1 MGKTIEE
8 LFKTKQLVDGKTA
21 AEKYEIRNSKDM
33 PLRSSTGAMDLP
45 FKAVQIARRNL
56 SSRTRET
63 RLEQE
68 VTGLRIISKLGG
80 PIIYGTDIFKL
91 STQKTEMVS
100 TMKDS
105 VNPNNSADSGL
116 LGNLFQKG
124 KEKGLE
130 LLNKIGVQLPT
141 KLIPTRIS
149 LNKDFKAGKEPD
161 TMATLAKI
169 KQDGAGNLA
178 GKFLAQNA
186 KGTPKQIGNQLLG
199 GGIGLLKGEVKKK
212 LFGAPKQG
220 AQNLA
225 KKGENEVQ
233 YDSSARYSDTVNPI
247 DEDYLKRNDLSS
259 ILLARDANTTSVE
272 TPISSTAGSST
283 NSINASKNPFAK
295 VGDKVGDIKKDNE
308 KKLSQAKKV
317 GQQEV
322 SAGKSVGD
330 TKSGAPATTADS
342 VIKYS
347 DTVDETSDDIALRND
362 LSTILSAKKENEAQN
377 PDKKKEIDA
386 AKTNTAPVNSSKNP
400 FANLGQKIGDIKKE
414 SEQKL
419 SQAKKVGQQEV
430 SSGKKVGD
438 TKSGGSTTTAD
449 SVIRYSDTV
458 DETQDDV
465 KLRNDLST
473 VLTSKKEKEKE
484 TPDKKKQ
491 IDAVK
496 GNVGA
501 LNVKQNPF
509 AKSEDK
515 VKSADKDTKGELQSG
530 RKLGQK
536 SISDGT
542 KKVGDLSEA
551 TSDVI
556 TYSSTVDETQ
566 DDVKLRNDLST
577 KLQALI
583 KASSAVSSAGGIS
596 GLSRTD
602 VQMNMYSSLKNK
614 NTNKQKSKSLKTKYG
629 IESSNKLDFLNEKT
643 TYKSSGPL
651 QLSDGTLL
659 DDTDFITLKFKSIA
673 TGEAAN
679 FRATVTGISETVSP
693 SWDTAKFIG
702 SPFNH
707 YTYSSIERSV
717 SFNFKM
723 YSTTPAQHI
732 ACWQRLNFLTGLA
745 YPQGYSG
752 PYALPPF
759 VYLTLGSLYKNQP
772 TYIDSLSYTMDDN
785 AGWEIGSIDTPDKV
799 MVNGK
804 QVLIKDYKLPIVIDV
819 SITLKLLESKSS
831 TDDKKFYGFARL
843 GANNSTQPLPGQETT
858 TNAQKSGDANISSNA
873 TKVESSETLNQPNLK
888 TLNNKEAN
896 KESEGNKSSI
906 ATSEKRDAGPKFD
919 AFGNITNEGKFDR
932 KKDTG
937 PKFDA
942 FGNITNEGKFTRKK
956 STGPEF
962 DAFGNITNEGQ
973 F

>member
-100 TMKDS
+100 VMKDS

-149 LNKDFKAGKEPD
+149 LNKDFKSGKEPD
-161 TMATLAKI
+161 TMVTLAKI
-169 KQDGAGNLA
+169 KGDGAGNLA

-186 KGTPKQIGNQLLG
+186 KGTPKQIGNQILG

-225 KKGENEVQ
+225 KKGENDVQ
-233 YDSSARYSDTVNPI
+233 YDSTARYSDTINPT
-247 DEDYLKRNDLSS
+247 DEDYFKRNDLSS
-259 ILLARDANTTSVE
+259 ILVAQDTKQNADPAFQKKIDELV
-272 TPISSTAGSST
+272 PKGK
-283 NSINASKNPFAK
+283 SINASKNPFAK
-295 VGDKVGDIKKDNE
+295 LGEKIGDIKKE
-308 KKLSQAKKV
+308 GEQKLSQAKKV

-322 SAGKSVGD
+322 SAGK
-330 TKSGAPATTADS
+330 
-342 VIKYS
+342 
-347 DTVDETSDDIALRND
+347 
-362 LSTILSAKKENEAQN
+362 
-377 PDKKKEIDA
+377 
-386 AKTNTAPVNSSKNP
+386 
-400 FANLGQKIGDIKKE
+400 KI
-414 SEQKL
+414 
-419 SQAKKVGQQEV
+419 
-430 SSGKKVGD
+430 GD

-491 IDAVK
+491 IDAIK

-515 VKSADKDTKGELQSG
+515 VKSADKDTKGGLQSG
-530 RKLGQK
+530 RKLGQQ
-536 SISDGT
+536 SISDGI
-542 KKVGDLSEA
+542 KKVGDLSAA

-556 TYSSTVDETQ
+556 TYTSTVDEAQ

-583 KASSAVSSAGGIS
+583 QASSVVSSTGGNIS

-602 VQMNMYSSLKNK
+602 VQKNMYSSLKNK
-614 NTNKQKSKSLKTKYG
+614 NSDKEKSKSLKTKYG
-629 IESSNKLDFLNEKT
+629 IDSSNKLDFLNEKT
-643 TYKSSGPL
+643 TYTSDGPL
-651 QLSDGTLL
+651 KLSDGTIL
-659 DDTDFITLKFKSIA
+659 DDTDFITLKFKSLN

-702 SPFNH
+702 SPFNY

-723 YSTTPAQHI
+723 YSTTPTQHV

-745 YPQGYSG
+745 YPQSYSG
-752 PYALPPF
+752 PYAVPPF
-759 VYLTLGSLYKNQP
+759 VLFTLGSLYKNQP

-785 AGWEIGSIDTPDKV
+785 AGWEIGSIGVPDKV
-799 MVNGK
+799 KVNGK
-804 QVLIKDYKLPIVIDV
+804 DVLIKDYKLPIVIDV

-831 TDDKKFYGFARL
+831 TDGKQFYGFARL
-843 GANNSTQPLPGQETT
+843 GANNSTQPLPGQTTT
-858 TNAQKSGDANISSNA
+858 TNAQKSGDANISPNA
-873 TKVESSETLNQPNLK
+873 TKVESSETVKQSNLK

-896 KESEGNKSSI
+896 KEADGNKSSI
-906 ATSEKRDAGPKFD
+906 SSFIKFNGFGGGSFGGGGAGGSF
-919 AFGNITNEGKFDR
+919 
-932 KKDTG
+932 
-937 PKFDA
+937 
-942 FGNITNEGKFTRKK
+942 
-956 STGPEF
+956 
-962 DAFGNITNEGQ
+962 
-973 F
+973 

>member
-80 PIIYGTDIFKL
+80 PIIYSTDIFKL

-100 TMKDS
+100 AMKDS

-225 KKGENEVQ
+225 KKGENDVQ
-233 YDSSARYSDTVNPI
+233 YDSTARYSDTVNPI
-247 DEDYLKRNDLSS
+247 DEDYFKRNDLSS
-259 ILLARDANTTSVE
+259 ILVAQETKQNADPAVQKRVDELVPKGKSV
-272 TPISSTAGSST
+272 
-283 NSINASKNPFAK
+283 NASKNPFAK
-295 VGDKVGDIKKDNE
+295 LGDKVGDIKKDNE

-386 AKTNTAPVNSSKNP
+386 AKGNTAPVNASKNP

-473 VLTSKKEKEKE
+473 ILTSKNEKEKQ

-491 IDAVK
+491 IEAAK

-515 VKSADKDTKGELQSG
+515 VKSADEDTKSGLQSG
-530 RKLGQK
+530 RKLGQQ

-542 KKVGDLSEA
+542 KKVGDLSAA

-556 TYSSTVDETQ
+556 TYTSTVDEAQ

-577 KLQALI
+577 KLEALT
-583 KASSAVSSAGGIS
+583 KASTAVSSAGGVS

-602 VQMNMYSSLKNK
+602 VQKNMYSSLKNK
-614 NTNKQKSKSLKTKYG
+614 SSDGKPSNSLKTKYG
-629 IESSNKLDFLNEKT
+629 IESSDKLDFLNEKAQYT
-643 TYKSSGPL
+643 ATAGGKL
-651 QLSDGTLL
+651 QLTDGTYL
-659 DDTDFITLKFKSIA
+659 DDWDFITLKFQSRA
-673 TGEAAN
+673 TGKAVN
-679 FRATVTGISETVSP
+679 FRATVSGISETVSP
-693 SWDTAKFIG
+693 SWDSGKFIG
-702 SPFNH
+702 SPFNY

-717 SFNFKM
+717 SFNFKV
-723 YSTTPAQHI
+723 YSTTSAQHV
-732 ACWQRLNFLTGLA
+732 AAWQRINFLTGLA
-745 YPQGYSG
+745 YPQGYNQ
-752 PYALPPF
+752 PYATPPF
-759 VYLTLGSLYKNQP
+759 VLLTLGNLYVNKNA
-772 TYIDSLSYTMDDN
+772 YIESLSYTMDDN
-785 AGWEIGSIDTPDKV
+785 AGWEIGLNDESVKT
-799 MVNGK
+799 
-804 QVLIKDYKLPIVIDV
+804 YKCPIVVDV
-819 SITLKLLESKSS
+819 SITLKFVESRNTTSGG
-831 TDDKKFYGFARL
+831 KFYGFEL
-843 GANNSTQPLPGQETT
+843 GREATAEVPSSANAQLSNDSNASAGLLTTQPKDTKVDINEKKNLNKKKQT
-858 TNAQKSGDANISSNA
+858 QKSSVKANTNV
-873 TKVESSETLNQPNLK
+873 KNQLK
-888 TLNNKEAN
+888 K
-896 KESEGNKSSI
+896 
-906 ATSEKRDAGPKFD
+906 
-919 AFGNITNEGKFDR
+919 
-932 KKDTG
+932 
-937 PKFDA
+937 
-942 FGNITNEGKFTRKK
+942 
-956 STGPEF
+956 
-962 DAFGNITNEGQ
+962 
-973 F
+973 

>member
-100 TMKDS
+100 AMKDS

-225 KKGENEVQ
+225 KKGDSEVQ

-295 VGDKVGDIKKDNE
+295 LGDKVGDIKKDNE

-386 AKTNTAPVNSSKNP
+386 AKANTAPVNASKNP

-449 SVIRYSDTV
+449 SVIKYSDTV

-473 VLTSKKEKEKE
+473 VLTSKNEKEKQ

-491 IDAVK
+491 IEAAK

-515 VKSADKDTKGELQSG
+515 VKLAGEETKGGLQSG

-556 TYSSTVDETQ
+556 TYTSTVDEAQ

-577 KLQALI
+577 KLQALT

-602 VQMNMYSSLKNK
+602 VQMNMYSSFKNK
-614 NTNKQKSKSLKTKYG
+614 NTGQSAKSLKTKYG
-629 IESSNKLDFLNEKT
+629 IESANKLDFLNEKT
-643 TYKSSGPL
+643 TYKSNGPL
-651 QLSDGTLL
+651 QLSDGTIL
-659 DDTDFITLKFKSIA
+659 DDADFITLKFKSLN
-673 TGEAAN
+673 TNEAAN

-702 SPFNH
+702 SPFNY

-723 YSTTPAQHI
+723 YSTTPTQHV

-752 PYALPPF
+752 PYAVPPF
-759 VYLTLGSLYKNQP
+759 VLFTLGSLYKNQP
-772 TYIDSLSYTMDDN
+772 TYIESLSYTMDDN
-785 AGWEIGSIDTPDKV
+785 AGWEIGSIGAPEKV
-799 MVNGK
+799 TVNGK

-831 TDDKKFYGFARL
+831 TDGKQFYGFARL
-843 GANNSTQPLPGQETT
+843 GANSSTRAIPTDPAS

-906 ATSEKRDAGPKFD
+906 TTSERKAKGPEFD

-942 FGNITNEGKFTRKK
+942 FGRITNEGKFPRAK

>member
-100 TMKDS
+100 AMKDS

-225 KKGENEVQ
+225 KKGDNEVQ
-233 YDSSARYSDTVNPI
+233 YDSTARYSDTVNPI

-322 SAGKSVGD
+322 S
-330 TKSGAPATTADS
+330 
-342 VIKYS
+342 
-347 DTVDETSDDIALRND
+347 
-362 LSTILSAKKENEAQN
+362 
-377 PDKKKEIDA
+377 
-386 AKTNTAPVNSSKNP
+386 
-400 FANLGQKIGDIKKE
+400 
-414 SEQKL
+414 
-419 SQAKKVGQQEV
+419 
-430 SSGKKVGD
+430 SGKKVGD

-449 SVIRYSDTV
+449 SVIKYSDTV

-473 VLTSKKEKEKE
+473 VLTSKNEKEKQ

-491 IDAVK
+491 IEAAK

-515 VKSADKDTKGELQSG
+515 VKLAGEETKGGLQSG

-556 TYSSTVDETQ
+556 TYTSTVDEAQ

-577 KLQALI
+577 KLQALT

-602 VQMNMYSSLKNK
+602 VQMNMYSSFKNK
-614 NTNKQKSKSLKTKYG
+614 NTGQSAKSLKTKYG
-629 IESSNKLDFLNEKT
+629 IESANKLDFLNEKT
-643 TYKSSGPL
+643 TYKSNGPL
-651 QLSDGTLL
+651 QLSDGTIL
-659 DDTDFITLKFKSIA
+659 DDADFITLKFKSLN
-673 TGEAAN
+673 TNEAAN

-702 SPFNH
+702 SPFNY

-723 YSTTPAQHI
+723 YSTTPTQHV

-752 PYALPPF
+752 PYAVPPF
-759 VYLTLGSLYKNQP
+759 VLFTLGSLYKNQP
-772 TYIDSLSYTMDDN
+772 TYIESLSYTMDDN
-785 AGWEIGSIDTPDKV
+785 AGWEIGSIGAPEKV
-799 MVNGK
+799 TVNGK

-831 TDDKKFYGFARL
+831 TDGKQFYGFTRL
-843 GANNSTQPLPGQETT
+843 GANNSTKAIPTDSAS

-906 ATSEKRDAGPKFD
+906 TTSERKAKGPEFD